1 MTFCLDCDAPISD
14 LELRCAKCVLAL
26 DLDIKADRAR
36 SKWEDQG
43 DEDLVEA
50 SEEDADDR

>member
-14 LELRCAKCVLAL
+14 LELRCAKCVAIAL
-26 DLDIKADRAR
+26 DVEADRKR

-50 SEEDADDR
+50 SEDDADDR